1 MADFDLLGIIS
12 SLSSALGSSSST
24 TPQVPSTTPQVPSKT
39 PASSS
44 IWDSIGS
51 VVGSKDF
58 LNAALN
64 SGVSLAGQVMQNKNE
79 KQIREEDKKAAA
91 QELALKAKYGLL
103 GGGGGGGNSLAN
115 LIDAYKTAI
124 YSNNIAAE
132 GKHSALTGLMN
143 ATQNAYLR
151 K

>member
-1 MADFDLLGIIS
+1 MAGFDLSGIIS
-12 SLSSALGSSSST
+12 SLSSALGSSSSS
-24 TPQVPSTTPQVPSKT
+24 TPQAPSTT

-64 SGVSLAGQVMQNKNE
+64 SGVSLAGQFMQNKNE

-115 LIDAYKTAI
+115 LMDAYKTAI
-124 YSNNIAAE
+124 YSNNVAAE